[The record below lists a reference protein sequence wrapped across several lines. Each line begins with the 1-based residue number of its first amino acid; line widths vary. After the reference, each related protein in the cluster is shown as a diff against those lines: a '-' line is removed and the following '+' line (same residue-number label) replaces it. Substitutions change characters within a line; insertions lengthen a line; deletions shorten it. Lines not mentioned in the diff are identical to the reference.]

1 MGKVDDWV
9 WFEFVE
15 SKIFSKQ
22 VRVLEGDLLTTIQS
36 DLIQNPERGDIVKGT
51 HGVRKARVADP
62 ASTRGKSGSYRYL
75 YLYLEHVGRVHL
87 LYLFSKGEQ
96 VDVIARAEE
105 DHRSAKPSDQE
116 GMLIVMKAAKRA
128 RKVQTNK
135 TNYMSDEAFA
145 DLKEAMEGALAFE
158 RGERSDLKVTRIQAP
173 RPPKAMSPKD
183 IARIREK
190 LNCSQA
196 VFAMMLNISTKT
208 VQAWEQG
215 SREPGD
221 AALKLL
227 TIAKNHPEILLEA

>member
-1 MGKVDDWV
+1 MANADGAV
-9 WFEFVE
+9 WFEFIE

-22 VRVLEGDLLTTIQS
+22 IREPGVEVLARIQS
-36 DLIQNPERGDIVKGT
+36 DLVQNPERGAVVKGS

-62 ASTRGKSGSYRYL
+62 TSPRGKSGGYRYL
-75 YLYLEHVGRVHL
+75 YLYLEHAGRIHL
-87 LYLFSKGEQ
+87 LYLFSKGTFI
-96 VDVIARAEE
+96 D
-105 DHRSAKPSDQE
+105 
-116 GMLIVMKAAKRA
+116 MKART
-128 RKVQTNK
+128 RKVQTTK

-158 RGERSDLKVTRIQAP
+158 RGDRRDLKVTRIQAP

-183 IARIREK
+183 IARIRER

-196 VFAMMLNISTKT
+196 VFAMMLNISPKT

-227 TIAKNHPEILLEA
+227 TIAKKHPEVLLEA